1 MGDSLAHWLKIYLST
16 ANIRSGLVLNLEF
29 KEEVESEFFLLG
41 PRISSTLREHP
52 KFPWIS
58 LWNRIVSML
67 AYQDFGG
74 RISCLQ
80 RICLDS
86 PGNSDSEEHTR
97 EAETMS
103 EDRIP
108 DSLGETDY
116 SHSKSPHTPCRDSQ
130 IFTTPTTVSS
140 AFQKERPVI
149 NISHSLHP
157 LPPTDWFHLQCWW
170 IQYQPRN
177 RTGCVETVSSH
188 VIHEPGR
195 AIFRC
200 SGCHH

>member
-1 MGDSLAHWLKIYLST
+1 
-16 ANIRSGLVLNLEF
+16 
-29 KEEVESEFFLLG
+29 
-41 PRISSTLREHP
+41 
-52 KFPWIS
+52 
-58 LWNRIVSML
+58 ML
-67 AYQDFGG
+67 AYQDLGG

-157 LPPTDWFHLQCWW
+157 LPPTDLQSSPPSHPQPSALQCC
-170 IQYQPRN
+170 IPPFPLGATLSRPEPCLKEVGAASQ
-177 RTGCVETVSSH
+177 SS
-188 VIHEPGR
+188 VFKLPLCFQTPPTI
-195 AIFRC
+195 
-200 SGCHH
+200 